1 MAPALPQAAGNPD
14 LAPALP
20 QAAGNRVSTA
30 KNLTRKLIDA
40 HLVTGKPIPG
50 EEIGLRVDQAL
61 LTDTNGTMAF
71 LQFEAMGF
79 PRVRPPRVVTYI
91 DHNVYQVDSRNSD
104 DHRYLQTAAGRYGSW
119 FSKPGNGICHQVH
132 FESFSVPGQTLL
144 GTDSH
149 TPLCG
154 STGMLAIGAGGLD
167 VAVAMGGGPYYL
179 VMPRVTSVW
188 LTGQLPPW
196 VSAKDAILELLR
208 RYSVRGGSGRIFEYG
223 GPGAATLSLPQRAT
237 ICNMGAEL
245 TLTTSVFPSD
255 EVTRE
260 YFRLLG
266 REPEW
271 RPLGP
276 DADAE
281 YDDRIELDLST
292 LEPLVALPGSPDRVV
307 PVSEVEGEAVEQVM
321 VGSCTNSSW
330 EDMQAVTR
338 VLDGRRVAPSVSFVV
353 FPGSHRIVEVMA
365 REGLL
370 APLLAAGATISES
383 TCGACAGIGHVPAS
397 GGKSLRAF
405 NRNFAGRSGTKNDA
419 VYLCSPLTAAASA
432 LTGRITDPRKAGDAP
447 ERQWPASLR
456 ASEAGLIAPLAEAEA
471 ARVEVLKG
479 PNIKPVPRG
488 RPVPDRL
495 TAPVLIKLGDKVSTD
510 DISPSGTAVLMF
522 RSNVPAIAEF
532 CFRNVDAEFVAR
544 ARAAGQGVIVGGEI
558 YGQGSSREAA
568 VLSPLHLGVR
578 AVLAKSFARIHRAN
592 LINWGIVPLEFENP
606 GDHDGIERDDVLG
619 FEALRESLASDQ
631 PVLVTN
637 QRTGARFRTRCILSP
652 RERDMLLAGGLLAQ
666 TADTT
671 STPHPALFPSR
682 GEGGGR
688 ASG

>member
-1 MAPALPQAAGNPD
+1 MKTDGVTAPTM
-14 LAPALP
+14 
-20 QAAGNRVSTA
+20 RS
-30 KNLTRKLIDA
+30 NLTRKLIDS
-40 HLVTGKPIPG
+40 HLVAGKPTAG
-50 EEIGLRVDQAL
+50 EEIGLRVDQVL
-61 LTDTNGTMAF
+61 LTDTNGAMSL

-79 PRVRPPRVVTYI
+79 PRVRPSRVVAYI

-104 DHRYLQTAAGRYGSW
+104 DHRYMQTAARRYGAW

-132 FESFSVPGQTLL
+132 FESFSVPGQVLL

-167 VAVAMGGGPYYL
+167 VAVAMGGGPYHL

-188 LTGQLPPW
+188 LTGQLRPW
-196 VSAKDAILELLR
+196 VTAKDVIMELLR
-208 RYSVRGGSGRIFEYG
+208 RYSVRGGSGRVFEYG

-255 EVTRE
+255 EATRE

-266 REPEW
+266 REAEW
-271 RPLGP
+271 RRLAP
-276 DADAE
+276 DEDAE
-281 YDDRIELDLST
+281 YDDRIELDLSG

-307 PVSEVEGEAVEQVM
+307 PVSEVEGEPVEQIM

-330 EDMQAVTR
+330 EDMQAVAR
-338 VLDGRRVAPSVSFVV
+338 VLEGRRVAPSVSFVV
-353 FPGSHRIVEVMA
+353 FPGSHRILEVMA

-370 APLLAAGATISES
+370 ATLLAAGASISEP

-397 GGKSLRAF
+397 GGRSLRAF
-405 NRNFAGRSGTKNDA
+405 NRNFPGRSGTKNDA

-432 LTGRITDPRKAGDAP
+432 LSGRIADPRKAGAAP
-447 ERQWPASLR
+447 ERRWPASLL
-456 ASEAGLIAPLAEAEA
+456 ASEVGLIPPVPEAEA
-471 ARVEVLKG
+471 ATVEVLKG
-479 PNIKPVPRG
+479 PSIKPVPRG
-488 RPVPDRL
+488 LPVETHL

-522 RSNVPAIAEF
+522 RTNVPAISEF
-532 CFRNVDAEFVAR
+532 CFRNVDPEFVGR
-544 ARAAGQGVIVGGEI
+544 ARAAGRGVIVGGEL

-592 LINWGIVPLEFENP
+592 LINWGIVPLELESAA
-606 GDHDGIERDDVLG
+606 DYDAIERDDVLD
-619 FEALRESLASDQ
+619 FPSLRESLAAGERVGVVDRRS
-631 PVLVTN
+631 
-637 QRTGARFRTRCILSP
+637 GARFHARCHLSP
-652 RERDMLLAGGLLAQ
+652 RERDILLAGGLLTQ
-666 TADTT
+666 TATETD
-671 STPHPALFPSR
+671 
-682 GEGGGR
+682 
-688 ASG
+688 